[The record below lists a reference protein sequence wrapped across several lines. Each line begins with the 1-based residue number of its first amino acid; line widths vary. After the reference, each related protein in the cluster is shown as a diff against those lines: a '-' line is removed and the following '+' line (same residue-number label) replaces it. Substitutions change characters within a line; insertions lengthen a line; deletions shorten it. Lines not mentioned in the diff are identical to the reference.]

1 MTEEEEEEEE
11 EQTPLPYATLI
22 AVSED
27 AKNILH
33 VDQTTKECEKYGA
46 KKCPLIGP
54 NVDVRFSNCVI
65 GRILMAKDNE
75 TRAKTQVADL
85 ALDLPSGTFLFF
97 CFSRVSRV
105 RVFVFARRAHI
116 VSLVIVFAYRFFFF
130 STGRFFSRGEK
141 SAQICARRRRIR
153 PPVAPRVLPPTL
165 TFTLKSSSSS
175 FLLLL
180 LFILNSPTIR
190 LSVAKKYSVRGTRE
204 NRLREGLQGCERVH
218 GYHHRLQQKRV
229 TREQRP
235 VGKRQALRFEGS
247 RRG

>member
-1 MTEEEEEEEE
+1 VCVFPALSFDENRNPKYIFFRERERKRKKKLRSLTLVFLGKSTRSEEEDKKMTEEEE

-85 ALDLPSGTFLFF
+85 ALDLPSGEVSFSLGFRDYCACVFL
-97 CFSRVSRV
+97 CLHARVS
-105 RVFVFARRAHI
+105 
-116 VSLVIVFAYRFFFF
+116 YRW
-130 STGRFFSRGEK
+130 
-141 SAQICARRRRIR
+141 
-153 PPVAPRVLPPTL
+153 
-165 TFTLKSSSSS
+165 
-175 FLLLL
+175 
-180 LFILNSPTIR
+180 
-190 LSVAKKYSVRGTRE
+190 
-204 NRLREGLQGCERVH
+204 
-218 GYHHRLQQKRV
+218 
-229 TREQRP
+229 
-235 VGKRQALRFEGS
+235 
-247 RRG
+247 

>member
-1 MTEEEEEEEE
+1 MTDDEE

-85 ALDLPSGTFLFF
+85 ALDLPSGEVSFSLGFRDYCACVFL
-97 CFSRVSRV
+97 CLHARVS
-105 RVFVFARRAHI
+105 
-116 VSLVIVFAYRFFFF
+116 YRW
-130 STGRFFSRGEK
+130 
-141 SAQICARRRRIR
+141 
-153 PPVAPRVLPPTL
+153 
-165 TFTLKSSSSS
+165 
-175 FLLLL
+175 
-180 LFILNSPTIR
+180 
-190 LSVAKKYSVRGTRE
+190 
-204 NRLREGLQGCERVH
+204 
-218 GYHHRLQQKRV
+218 
-229 TREQRP
+229 
-235 VGKRQALRFEGS
+235 
-247 RRG
+247 

>member
-1 MTEEEEEEEE
+1 LFFANGNEKKKKKKTAFVDSSFSREKHTQERKKRTKKMTEEEEE

-85 ALDLPSGTFLFF
+85 ALDLPSGKVLFF

-116 VSLVIVFAYRFFFF
+116 VSLVIVFNAYRFFFFF
-130 STGRFFSRGEK
+130 STGRFFPGGK
-141 SAQICARRRRIR
+141 
-153 PPVAPRVLPPTL
+153 RVLRFARGGGEFVHPW
-165 TFTLKSSSSS
+165 
-175 FLLLL
+175 LLG
-180 LFILNSPTIR
+180 FYPQ
-190 LSVAKKYSVRGTRE
+190 LSLS
-204 NRLREGLQGCERVH
+204 L
-218 GYHHRLQQKRV
+218 
-229 TREQRP
+229 
-235 VGKRQALRFEGS
+235 
-247 RRG
+247 

>member
-1 MTEEEEEEEE
+1 MTDEEE

-85 ALDLPSGTFLFF
+85 ALDLPSGRFLFLWLF
-97 CFSRVSRV
+97 AIIARACLCLCLHARVS
-105 RVFVFARRAHI
+105 
-116 VSLVIVFAYRFFFF
+116 YRW
-130 STGRFFSRGEK
+130 
-141 SAQICARRRRIR
+141 
-153 PPVAPRVLPPTL
+153 
-165 TFTLKSSSSS
+165 
-175 FLLLL
+175 
-180 LFILNSPTIR
+180 
-190 LSVAKKYSVRGTRE
+190 
-204 NRLREGLQGCERVH
+204 
-218 GYHHRLQQKRV
+218 
-229 TREQRP
+229 
-235 VGKRQALRFEGS
+235 
-247 RRG
+247 

>member
-1 MTEEEEEEEE
+1 VRANNEEEEEEEEEEEDKKMTEE

-85 ALDLPSGTFLFF
+85 ALDLPSGRFLFF
-97 CFSRVSRV
+97 AFRDYYARARVCLCLLHARVS
-105 RVFVFARRAHI
+105 
-116 VSLVIVFAYRFFFF
+116 YRW
-130 STGRFFSRGEK
+130 
-141 SAQICARRRRIR
+141 
-153 PPVAPRVLPPTL
+153 
-165 TFTLKSSSSS
+165 
-175 FLLLL
+175 
-180 LFILNSPTIR
+180 
-190 LSVAKKYSVRGTRE
+190 
-204 NRLREGLQGCERVH
+204 
-218 GYHHRLQQKRV
+218 
-229 TREQRP
+229 
-235 VGKRQALRFEGS
+235 
-247 RRG
+247 